1 MEESFTFDLSEI
13 VEVMEEYTGAHFE
26 LTQEA
31 EMNRIGHKE
40 LIIYVELGLS
50 LDIFGMD
57 AVFYNTESKRYFIFA
72 STFLH
77 HFKERMLE
85 IDQSAEQ
92 NCSTPLRTK
101 LQIA

>member
-1 MEESFTFDLSEI
+1 MGENFICDTSGI
-13 VEVMEEYTGAHFE
+13 VEFMEEYTGAHFE
-26 LTQEA
+26 FTQEA
-31 EMNRIGHKE
+31 EMNRMGHKE

-85 IDQSAEQ
+85 IDQPAEQ
-92 NCSTPLRTK
+92 NYSTPLRTK